1 MEDDVILVE
10 QPAAAPASSVQQ
22 ATAARTRAG
31 MEDDVILVEQPV
43 PAPASSVRQ
52 ATAARTRAGMEDDV
66 ILVEQPAAAPA
77 SSAGQMSNARIG
89 RKHARQDQEAY
100 GDGARIGKR
109 ARGNLRASIVP
120 HSISEPAQEHG
131 IEGRQPSHL
140 SIDLHNNAASVGGY
154 AGSCLSRRLQ
164 QAIEADDVAL
174 PAGLM
179 SQLPAMQYASPRD
192 ELDAINT
199 FLADMPCLW
208 SGRACPSPSLAPPAV
223 LQEPASLVSTPSSQQ
238 QVVSMITPQAAA
250 ASGEAQTD
258 TAPTWAPGHVLTH
271 AEGLEAD
278 SFELDIF
285 RLFFEHTAVDQ
296 ALIEED
302 SDEMKAKQRHDP
314 QQQSPAQESAAVPA
328 HSTPSARTQ
337 RSRSPSRGG
346 QKPQHRH
353 SRRKVQ

>member
-1 MEDDVILVE
+1 MEDDVIVVE
-10 QPAAAPASSVQQ
+10 QPAAAPAPSVQQ
-22 ATAARTRAG
+22 ATAARIRAC
-31 MEDDVILVEQPV
+31 MEEDVILVEQPV
-43 PAPASSVRQ
+43 
-52 ATAARTRAGMEDDV
+52 
-66 ILVEQPAAAPA
+66 AAPA
-77 SSAGQMSNARIG
+77 SSAGQMGNARIG
-89 RKHARQDQEAY
+89 RKHARQDQQAY
-100 GDGARIGKR
+100 GDDARIGKR
-109 ARGNLRASIVP
+109 ARGNLMAPIVP
-120 HSISEPAQEHG
+120 HPISEPAQEHSV
-131 IEGRQPSHL
+131 EGRQPSHPF
-140 SIDLHNNAASVGGY
+140 IDNAASIGGY
-154 AGSCLSRRLQ
+154 AGSCLSQRLQ

-179 SQLPAMQYASPRD
+179 SQLPAVQYANPLD

-208 SGRACPSPSLAPPAV
+208 SSHACPSPPLAPPAV

-238 QVVSMITPQAAA
+238 QVVSMITPRPAA

-258 TAPTWAPGHVLTH
+258 TTPTWAPGHVLTH

-302 SDEMKAKQRHDP
+302 SDDLKAKQRQDP
-314 QQQSPAQESAAVPA
+314 QQQSPSQESAAKAA

-337 RSRSPSRGG
+337 RSRSPSRGV
-346 QKPQHRH
+346 QKPQHRQ
-353 SRRKVQ
+353 SMRKGQ